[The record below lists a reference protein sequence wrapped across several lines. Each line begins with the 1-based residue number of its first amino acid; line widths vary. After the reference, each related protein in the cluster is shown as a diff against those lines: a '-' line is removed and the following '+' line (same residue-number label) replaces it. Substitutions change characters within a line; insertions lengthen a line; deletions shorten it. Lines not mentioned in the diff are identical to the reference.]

1 MIDIE
6 VSAKDSKAY
15 PQNLL
20 AALTDNTDLVPPKNI
35 TADLISGLSYA
46 LSLLDGT
53 EREVIQLRYSG
64 SHTPSQISILLSLP
78 EAEICLLERK
88 ALTKL
93 RTTPKWNYIK
103 YGIVGNLKRIS
114 TEAYS
119 RGYTDGYKAGY
130 KSGKFD
136 AENGMEPPKTPEETL
151 NPPIETMGIS
161 VRAFN
166 CLKGAGCVTIGDVA
180 QLNADRIWRMRS
192 LGKVSADE
200 IAHCLQKQEITGTA
214 WDSFLMCL

>member
-1 MIDIE
+1 M
-6 VSAKDSKAY
+6 
-15 PQNLL
+15 
-20 AALTDNTDLVPPKNI
+20 
-35 TADLISGLSYA
+35 
-46 LSLLDGT
+46 
-53 EREVIQLRYSG
+53 
-64 SHTPSQISILLSLP
+64 P

-103 YGIVGNLKRIS
+103 FGIAGNLKRIS
-114 TEAYS
+114 AEVYS

-136 AENGMEPPKTPEETL
+136 AENGIEPPKAPKETL
-151 NPPIETMGIS
+151 NLPIETIGIS

-180 QLNADRIWRMRS
+180 LLNKDRIWRMRS

-200 IAHCLQKQEITGTA
+200 IARYLKEQELTGTA
-214 WDSFLMCL
+214 WDSFLISV